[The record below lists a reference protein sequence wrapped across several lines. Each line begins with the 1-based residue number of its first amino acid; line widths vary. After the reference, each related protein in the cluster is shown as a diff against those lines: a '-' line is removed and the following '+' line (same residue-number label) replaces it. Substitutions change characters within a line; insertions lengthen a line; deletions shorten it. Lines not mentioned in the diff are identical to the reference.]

1 MNMAPKL
8 IVMLTYHDV
17 TVSNAKEIFLGAKDA
32 PASCW
37 GFKNV
42 GLPEDQM
49 KDLVSCMHDAGKTVF
64 LESLAKDEEGTLAS
78 VEQAHR
84 CGFDMLLGGTFFPSV
99 VEKDVE
105 LGIKHLPFVGKRDG
119 GKLYG
124 TIDYIVSE
132 AQRIASYPVFG
143 INLSGYRYQD
153 GDPDELIA
161 KLAAALKKPLSIAG
175 SIDSYARLD
184 AVRRN
189 GVWSFTIGGAFFE
202 NKFGNGFSEQIS
214 VVQAYLNR

>member
-1 MNMAPKL
+1 MAPKL

-17 TVSNAKEIFLGAKDA
+17 TVSNAKEIFLTAKEA
-32 PASCW
+32 PATCW

-49 KDLVSCMHDAGKTVF
+49 KDLVDCMHDAGKTVF
-64 LESLAKDEEGTLAS
+64 LESLATDEEGTLAS
-78 VEQAHR
+78 VEQAAG

-105 LGIKHLPFVGKRDG
+105 YGIKHLPFVGKRDG

-132 AQRIASYPVFG
+132 AQRIVEYPVFG

-153 GDPDELIA
+153 GDPDELISTLA
-161 KLAAALKKPLSIAG
+161 GKLSKPLSIAG
-175 SIDSYARLD
+175 SVDSYARLD
-184 AVRRN
+184 SVKRN
-189 GVWSFTIGGAFFE
+189 GVWAFTIGGAFFE
-202 NKFGNGFSEQIS
+202 NKFGEGFSKQIA
-214 VVQAYLNR
+214 VVHDYINR